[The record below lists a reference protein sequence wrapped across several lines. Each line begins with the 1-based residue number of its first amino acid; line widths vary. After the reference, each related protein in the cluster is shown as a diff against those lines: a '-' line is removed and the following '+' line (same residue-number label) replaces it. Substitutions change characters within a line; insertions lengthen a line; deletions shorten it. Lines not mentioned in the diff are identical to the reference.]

1 MIAPSSLVPS
11 HVSGRSF
18 SPKPAR
24 AFLESQSAM
33 SCPSVPRHTEGKT
46 MSDICEPTPRK
57 SRGGRN
63 SNKARLGTADLSDWL
78 ADALRNKPAK
88 EIADDAG
95 CGIRTAE
102 NAKQGRN
109 ALSAKHLA
117 NMQMNDP
124 VFAAAWAEYV
134 GLILPGDAEFVG
146 AMTRAAH
153 AYMRRHP

>member
-1 MIAPSSLVPS
+1 M
-11 HVSGRSF
+11 
-18 SPKPAR
+18 KPTWA
-24 AFLESQSAM
+24 S
-33 SCPSVPRHTEGKT
+33 
-46 MSDICEPTPRK
+46 TPLK
-57 SRGGRN
+57 SRGVRN
-63 SNKARLGTADLSDWL
+63 RNQARLGTADLSDWL
-78 ADALRNKPAK
+78 ADVLRNKPAK

-109 ALSAKHLA
+109 TLSGKHLA

-146 AMTRAAH
+146 ALTRAAQ
-153 AYMRRHP
+153 AYMRRKP